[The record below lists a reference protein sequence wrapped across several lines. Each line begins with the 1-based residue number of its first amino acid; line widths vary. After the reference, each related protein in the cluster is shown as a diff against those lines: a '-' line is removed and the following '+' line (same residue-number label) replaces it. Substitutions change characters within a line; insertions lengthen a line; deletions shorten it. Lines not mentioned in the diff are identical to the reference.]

1 MIPSNLVAASTTAS
15 ANPSAPASQVLCL
28 QHALAASILAA
39 SGQPPFLA
47 GWGWGRGFSQ
57 PHRPFCKLCYKAKK
71 GRSTYLFHP
80 TADLRC
86 PSKIQLSTIKLY
98 LDEVNS
104 YGDYVLPMQEVKEQV
119 TDYQPQHCLHCIY
132 SGQLNHIQSMPAQIL
147 LVKDTVGA
155 LLFLE
160 LDSAATYSYITLNE
174 CNKKGLNI
182 NPNNHHPNWVTE
194 WL

>member
-1 MIPSNLVAASTTAS
+1 M
-15 ANPSAPASQVLCL
+15 
-28 QHALAASILAA
+28 
-39 SGQPPFLA
+39 
-47 GWGWGRGFSQ
+47 
-57 PHRPFCKLCYKAKK
+57 
-71 GRSTYLFHP
+71 
-80 TADLRC
+80 
-86 PSKIQLSTIKLY
+86 
-98 LDEVNS
+98 DEVNS

-174 CNKKGLNI
+174 SNKKGLNI
-182 NPNNHHPNWVTE
+182 NPNNHYPNSVTE
-194 WL
+194 